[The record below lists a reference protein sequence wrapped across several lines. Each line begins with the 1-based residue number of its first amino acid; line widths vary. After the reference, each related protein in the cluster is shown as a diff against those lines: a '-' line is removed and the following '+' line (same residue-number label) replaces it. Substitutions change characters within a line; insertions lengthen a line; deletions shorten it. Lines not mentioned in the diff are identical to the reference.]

1 MIEIPIQQLQ
11 RDGESEFHFTGSQKD
26 LGLGRIEFPLRD
38 LEIYLRLH
46 DADHGYYLAGE
57 LYGIAKLECH
67 RCLTQLPYSLDLKLQ
82 TLIVLDDSDD
92 FDGQDEVIHI
102 DASDQTLDLTGFI
115 HDMILLDLPVKILCR
130 EGCQGLC
137 AQCGTNLN
145 KSTCDCHTEVI
156 DPRWE
161 KLKELNFEE

>member
-11 RDGESEFHFTGSQKD
+11 RSGENEFRFIGSQED
-26 LGLGRIEFPLRD
+26 LGLGNIEFPVRD

-46 DADHGYYLAGE
+46 EADHGYYLVGE
-57 LYGIAKLECH
+57 LYGIAELECH
-67 RCLTQLPYSLDLKLQ
+67 RCLTQFPYSLDLSLQ
-82 TLIVLDDSDD
+82 TLIVLDGSED
-92 FDGQDEVIHI
+92 FDDEDEVIHI
-102 DASDQTLDLTGFI
+102 EANDQTIDLTGYI

-130 EGCQGLC
+130 EDCQGLC

-145 KSTCDCHTEVI
+145 ESSCDCDTETV

-161 KLKELNFEE
+161 KLKEINFEE